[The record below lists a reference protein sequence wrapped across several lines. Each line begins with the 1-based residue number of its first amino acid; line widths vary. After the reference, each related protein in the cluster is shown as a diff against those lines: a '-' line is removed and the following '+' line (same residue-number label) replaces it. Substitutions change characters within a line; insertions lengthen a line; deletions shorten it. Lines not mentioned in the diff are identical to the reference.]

1 MEKNIVQNDYPC
13 FWGNTA
19 RRAKSKTAPQEIG
32 VIYNYKRNQVVKNL
46 QQIPATRP
54 KRKKDTYEG
63 KI

>member
-1 MEKNIVQNDYPC
+1 MAKSLLTAADDRNIS
-13 FWGNTA
+13 

-32 VIYNYKRNQVVKNL
+32 VIYNYERNKVVKDL
-46 QQIPATRP
+46 QQLPATRA